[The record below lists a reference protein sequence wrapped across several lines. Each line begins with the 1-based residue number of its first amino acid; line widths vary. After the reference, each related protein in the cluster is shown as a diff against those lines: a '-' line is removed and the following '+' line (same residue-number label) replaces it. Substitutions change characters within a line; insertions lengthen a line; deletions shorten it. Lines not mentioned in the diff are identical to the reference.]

1 MAGQPKAPF
10 WLAVWAVILG
20 LVGLS
25 AWRAGMLEPLGFGR
39 PGAAGG
45 QRPLAGGQPAG
56 PRA

>member
-25 AWRAGMLEPLGFGR
+25 AWRAGMLEPFGFGR
-39 PGAAGG
+39 PGAAAG
-45 QRPLAGGQPAG
+45 RRWAGG
-56 PRA
+56 